1 MEIRISLAGL
11 RRFLAVG
18 LLTLA
23 AAGVFAELA
32 VHVLGW
38 RHAYG
43 LLRLV
48 NLSEEAN
55 LPTLY
60 SACLLASCSLLL
72 ATVAAGQRGA
82 RYHRHWQGLAL
93 AFGYIAIDEF
103 VSIHELLNQF
113 IDLPGIFYFGW
124 VIPAGVVVSILW
136 LVYLPFVVALPMRTR
151 LGFLIAGTAYVGGA
165 LGVELGLGYW
175 SDLHGTENLG
185 YGLIDATEETLE
197 MLGASIMLYTLAGIL
212 AAEGRSLR
220 LAFGAPPPVAEPAAA
235 TEPAIVRRAA
245 SSGRTR

>member
-1 MEIRISLAGL
+1 MEIRVSLSGL
-11 RRFLAVG
+11 RRFLLAALIV
-18 LLTLA
+18 LA
-23 AAGVFAELA
+23 AAGVSEELA

-38 RHAYG
+38 RYAYG

-48 NLSEEAN
+48 SLSEEAN

-60 SACLLASCSLLL
+60 SACLLASCALLL
-72 ATVAAGQRGA
+72 SIVAAGRRGQRH
-82 RYHRHWQGLAL
+82 HRHWQGLAL
-93 AFGYIAIDEF
+93 AFAYIAVDEF

-124 VIPAGVVVSILW
+124 VIPAGIVVGILW
-136 LVYLPFVVALPMRTR
+136 IVYLPFVLALPVRTR

-185 YGLIDATEETLE
+185 YGLIDALEETLE
-197 MLGASIMLYTLAGIL
+197 MVGASIMLYTLARVV
-212 AAEGRSLR
+212 AEEGRSFR
-220 LAFGAPPPVAEPAAA
+220 LAFGAPPAAPAAPAAEP
-235 TEPAIVRRAA
+235 PIVRRAA